1 MISFILFIFILGLL
15 VIIHEFGHFI
25 AAKKNGILVE
35 EFGIG
40 FPPRLWGKKIGETL
54 YSINAVPLGGF
65 VKLFGEEQ
73 NEIDGK
79 PLPKTLSD
87 KAFVNKTALQKS
99 VVILAGVAM
108 NAILGITIYY
118 LLLSLNGFKSDPI
131 PMITNYHFRFGVQ
144 EGRVVA
150 GNIVKDSPAE
160 KAGIKVEDSVI
171 RYQTPENA
179 STNTWKPVTSSGE
192 LINLI
197 KSSPN
202 RILQLDIENVKNG
215 SRKIVSVM
223 PVYNADLKRA
233 IIGVNLIDTAIIS
246 YQKTHQMIFAGF
258 MHSYNILTYN
268 FSTIGELIRMS
279 VKEKTFAPVSQTV
292 SGPIGIFSVVQDVV
306 ATSGT
311 KLFKNLLN
319 IVGLLSL
326 SLAFMNVLP
335 LPALDGGRLLFI
347 LIEYV
352 TRRRINKT
360 VEQYVNMAGFFA
372 LIALGIAVSVN
383 DVLRLFK

>member
-1 MISFILFIFILGLL
+1 
-15 VIIHEFGHFI
+15 
-25 AAKKNGILVE
+25 
-35 EFGIG
+35 
-40 FPPRLWGKKIGETL
+40 
-54 YSINAVPLGGF
+54 
-65 VKLFGEEQ
+65 
-73 NEIDGK
+73 
-79 PLPKTLSD
+79 
-87 KAFVNKTALQKS
+87 
-99 VVILAGVAM
+99 
-108 NAILGITIYY
+108 
-118 LLLSLNGFKSDPI
+118 
-131 PMITNYHFRFGVQ
+131 
-144 EGRVVA
+144 
-150 GNIVKDSPAE
+150 
-160 KAGIKVEDSVI
+160 
-171 RYQTPENA
+171 
-179 STNTWKPVTSSGE
+179 
-192 LINLI
+192 
-197 KSSPN
+197 
-202 RILQLDIENVKNG
+202 
-215 SRKIVSVM
+215 M